1 MELYTPLPELH
12 GATKWVNGKVT
23 KKQLIANKK
32 LTFIHFWSASS
43 RLSLDNLPIIDRFHQ
58 SFNELMTVIAVHMPQ
73 TEKDLDLKVVCEL
86 IKSYQLSYPVYL
98 DHQHYLTTLFE
109 NQYVPSYYLFNLEGN
124 LSHVQLGS
132 GGMKMLQK
140 QVQTLINK

>member
-1 MELYTPLPELH
+1 MELYTPMPELN
-12 GATKWVNGKVT
+12 GATKWINGKVT
-23 KKQLIANKK
+23 KKQLLTNKK
-32 LTFIHFWSASS
+32 LVLIHFWSLSS
-43 RLSLDNLPIIDRFHQ
+43 ELSVDNLPIIDRLHQ
-58 SFNELMTVIAVHMPQ
+58 SFTDLMNIIAVHMPQ
-73 TEKDLDLKVVCEL
+73 TENDLDLTAVSEL

-124 LSHVQLGS
+124 LSHVQIG